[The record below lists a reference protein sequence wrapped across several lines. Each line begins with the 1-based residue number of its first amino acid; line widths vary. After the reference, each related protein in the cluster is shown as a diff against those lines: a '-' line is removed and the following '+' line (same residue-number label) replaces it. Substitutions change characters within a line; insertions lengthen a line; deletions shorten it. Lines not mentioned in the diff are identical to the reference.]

1 MAEQDEQ
8 AIAEF
13 SRLLME
19 ARGRIFGFIH
29 SMVHNS
35 VDAEDIYQQTTIVLW
50 TKFHEFQPGTSF
62 LNWALAIAQYKI
74 KKFYEKVSRDRLWF
88 NERLISLMAESY
100 GDPVPSDG
108 ESERM
113 AGLLQCLE
121 KLPMRHR
128 RLLQLRYASGM
139 TIRALAQHEEKTE
152 AAITMSLSRL
162 RRSLLECIGLMIRK
176 GQTDV

>member
-1 MAEQDEQ
+1 MADQDEQ

-13 SRLLME
+13 SRLLVE
-19 ARGRIFGFIH
+19 ARSRVFGFIR

-62 LNWALAIAQYKI
+62 VNWALAIAQYKI
-74 KKFYEKVSRDRLWF
+74 KKFYEKVARDRLWF
-88 NERLISLMAESY
+88 DERVISLVAESY
-100 GDPVPSDG
+100 ADPMPSDG
-108 ESERM
+108 GSERM

-121 KLPMRHR
+121 KLPTRHR
-128 RLLQLRYASGM
+128 RLLQLRYTSGLS
-139 TIRALAQHEEKTE
+139 IRALAQHEEKTE

-162 RRSLLECIGLMIRK
+162 RKSLLECIGLMMRK